1 MIEHEKKTEVRG
13 KKILPFRNF
22 ISYLKAMIIDE
33 IIKDKLNP
41 RLFDRQVDFIDCVRL
56 LGDIVDSYPF
66 DQQIVKFITNFL
78 LFNKKNNYFSHVYQ
92 NFTTQF
98 IPIQKTIMKNS

>member
-1 MIEHEKKTEVRG
+1 
-13 KKILPFRNF
+13 
-22 ISYLKAMIIDE
+22 MIIDE

-66 DQQIVKFITNFL
+66 DQQIVKLIINFL
-78 LFNKKNNYFSHVYQ
+78 LFNNYFRHVYQ
-92 NFTTQF
+92 NFMMQF